1 MSGPSI
7 KNLPSEERPRERLEK
22 FGAENLSNAELMAII
37 LRTGTANQSVLT
49 LANLLLAEFKTL
61 QQLAAASISELSKI
75 KGIGKSKAIQ
85 LLAAFE
91 LGKRLQLSGLFPEDD
106 IFSSPHD
113 VAKFFISDL
122 RFLQQEHFIVIHL
135 NTKNRLLSKE
145 TITIGTLDSSL
156 VHPREVFKAA
166 IRQSSAS
173 LILIHNHPSGDPR
186 PSREDLNLTRRL
198 KEAGDLLG
206 IPILDHLIIGNNKY
220 FSMKEEGML

>member
-7 KNLPSEERPRERLEK
+7 KNLPSEERPRERLENY
-22 FGAENLSNAELMAII
+22 GAENLSNTELMAII
-37 LRTGTANQSVLT
+37 LRTGTTNQSVLT
-49 LANLLLAEFKTL
+49 LANLLLVEFKTL

-91 LGKRLQLSGLFPEDD
+91 LGKRLQLSDLSPEDD
-106 IFSSPHD
+106 IFSSPQD
-113 VAKFFISDL
+113 VARFFISDL

-186 PSREDLNLTRRL
+186 PSREDINLTRRL